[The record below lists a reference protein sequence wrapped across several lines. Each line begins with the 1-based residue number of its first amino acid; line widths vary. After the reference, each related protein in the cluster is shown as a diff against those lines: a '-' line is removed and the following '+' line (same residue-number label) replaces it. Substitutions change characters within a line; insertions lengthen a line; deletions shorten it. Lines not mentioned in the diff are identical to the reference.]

1 MKMFVECLI
10 YEIWCL
16 LVMLSIGLDDCI
28 ADAEDLI
35 LINPTSYTFPRMV
48 INSIYAS
55 GQGDQLSLNGVSSS
69 LPVV

>member
-1 MKMFVECLI
+1 
-10 YEIWCL
+10 
-16 LVMLSIGLDDCI
+16 MLSIGLDDCI